1 MTMPDTVP
9 DPIAPP
15 GGGGPVYL
23 TSQKIYEELRQYQ
36 HLGVLEYVLPT
47 DPLGEQWILGVKG
60 QIVKLTGDDQ
70 AAAFL
75 AGCSAVAHWAHA
87 QMTRRNEP
95 MTEPMTEAIMRASR
109 AANAAGLADGPAAP
123 FETGDRPRG
132 HAEMAWDA
140 SRGDEL

>member
-1 MTMPDTVP
+1 MTMPGAVP

-15 GGGGPVYL
+15 GGGEPVYL

-47 DPLGEQWILGVKG
+47 DPLGEEWILVVQG
-60 QIVKLTGDDQ
+60 QIVKLIGDDQ

-75 AGCSAVAHWAHA
+75 AGCAAVAHWAHA

-95 MTEPMTEAIMRASR
+95 MTEAIMRASR
-109 AANAAGLADGPAAP
+109 AARAARAAGLADGPAVP

-132 HAEMAWDA
+132 HAEMDWDA